1 MRLLRICAV
10 AAALALALPAAPAT
24 AASALDLV
32 GLAASASADG
42 PSQQTSVTVTANLEQ
57 QQYANIS
64 YEVTLQG
71 FKVTKPIPL
80 SSSCPASAVT
90 VTVPA
95 GGSVYQCSL
104 SQQGTNA
111 QLFLAIQGTFAQGPI
126 AVIINKGSVMTP
138 RPPGQY
144 AVSVSSWAFD
154 TESVNLSFSAQSY
167 NSCVGLRK
175 DYPTGVSLNVGA
187 QRRAV
192 AAGYRAPLVNPGVF
206 LANRP
211 LAGAKTGTVCATR

>member
-1 MRLLRICAV
+1 MKRWHMGAAV
-10 AAALALALPAAPAT
+10 AALVLVLPVPPAVAAP
-24 AASALDLV
+24 ALDLV

-42 PSQQTSVTVTANLEQ
+42 PSQQTSVTVTATLEQ
-57 QQYANIS
+57 LQYANIS
-64 YEVTLQG
+64 YVVTLQG
-71 FKVTKPIPL
+71 FKVTKPIAQ

-95 GGSVYQCSL
+95 GGSVYECSL
-104 SQQGTNA
+104 A
-111 QLFLAIQGTFAQGPI
+111 QVGVDAVLTLAIQGTFSQGPI
-126 AVIINKGSVMTP
+126 AVIVNKGSVMTP

-154 TESVNLSFSAQSY
+154 TESVTLSFSAQSY